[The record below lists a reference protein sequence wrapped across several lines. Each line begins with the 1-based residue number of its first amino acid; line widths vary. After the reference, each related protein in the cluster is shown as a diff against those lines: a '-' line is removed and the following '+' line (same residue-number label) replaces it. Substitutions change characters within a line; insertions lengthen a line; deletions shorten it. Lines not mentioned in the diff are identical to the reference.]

1 MNPRLKGHDTEMNE
15 SKTVPIKDDVDFARL
30 SEFMREMEAMY
41 PDIRVFSVGES
52 IRGREIL
59 AARLG
64 NPMAPTS
71 TLYVGAHHG
80 MEHITSAVL
89 MRFINE
95 YFQYRAEG
103 RRMFGVGMDFIFE
116 RRAIYVVPML
126 NPDGVELSLHGADEK
141 SPLYE
146 RLLKMNGSD
155 DFTHWQANERGV
167 DLNHNYN
174 AGFVEY
180 KRIEKDSGIFGGC
193 ASGYSGEYPESEPEV
208 SALCGLIRT
217 LEPNVILTLHTQGE
231 EIYCGGDYASKKT
244 LGVGHLIA
252 EMTGYTLAVPTGSAA
267 YGGLTDWF
275 VREYGKPS
283 FTLECGR
290 GENPLPHSDFPKI
303 SAGLRELLFSLPM
316 LI

>member
-1 MNPRLKGHDTEMNE
+1 MNE

-30 SEFMREMEAMY
+30 SEFMREMETMY
-41 PDIRVFSVGES
+41 PDLRVFSVGES

-146 RLLKMNGSD
+146 RLLKMNGSG

-180 KRIEKDSGIFGGC
+180 KRIEKDRGIFGGC

-231 EIYCGGDYASKKT
+231 EIYCGGDYASKKNSRRGSSYSGNDG
-244 LGVGHLIA
+244 LHACSADRERRLRRADRLVCARIRQ
-252 EMTGYTLAVPTGSAA
+252 AVLHARMRQGRKSSPALRFSENQRGSARA
-267 YGGLTDWF
+267 SLLAANAHITLS
-275 VREYGKPS
+275 GKAQ
-283 FTLECGR
+283 L
-290 GENPLPHSDFPKI
+290 
-303 SAGLRELLFSLPM
+303 
-316 LI
+316 